1 MPYGGLGLTT
11 GTISGTRGAN
21 RKFLAFEKT
30 AKFAL
35 RKAISTSPA
44 TSESRPEKIMSQSG
58 YSVGTQRRTIRF
70 ATCAG
75 IGVDCFQRTA
85 SEYFF
90 YRLTFPK
97 LLQLPI
103 PTADVERAGE

>member
-1 MPYGGLGLTT
+1 MCPRLTT

-44 TSESRPEKIMSQSG
+44 TSALRPEKMMSQSV
-58 YSVGTQRRTIRF
+58 YSMGTQRRTMKF

-75 IGVDCFQRTA
+75 IGIDCFQRTT
-85 SEYFF
+85 SEYFLSAEF
-90 YRLTFPK
+90 SDA
-97 LLQLPI
+97 
-103 PTADVERAGE
+103 PTATSSSRGC